1 MNATTTIAAIHAVPH
16 RGGRPLV
23 FSLTETLVFVLIA
36 AALVATAA
44 VPAMIRHPHV
54 AEAKTVASVA
64 VGARR

>member
-1 MNATTTIAAIHAVPH
+1 MNATITATSHVAPH

-23 FSLTETLVFVLIA
+23 FSLTETLVFILIA

-54 AEAKTVASVA
+54 AEAKTVASVV